1 MKVENTDAANKL
13 RDNEELYKR
22 LNKSIERK
30 IATKE
35 EEVKKLENHYDKKIA
50 STKMSGEDD
59 YLLALE
65 RNEARI
71 KDEADVVEDKLK
83 NYNDQL
89 NKTKMSVEK
98 EMNNLK
104 TQEKQNV
111 SDLKLQFEESFQD
124 QFKSASENQRDMQSK
139 TQNLNRD
146 ITTKSNLERN
156 QLENKTQFA
165 LSALTSDF
173 NNKSS
178 NTELKYKEDLDRTL
192 KQYTDELNQQKE
204 ELKRIAKN
212 DLDKNSRLANEKLRV
227 NQEQM
232 NYQDKHQ
239 QSLLVQKDQDFK
251 VRYEKIVKEH
261 DEIIQTLSNRF
272 QKDVQGLVEKTA
284 KDKTLITEKL
294 NDPFYQVDKLQP
306 KITEAVDHYVVTLPV
321 TEYEKD
327 NVQLSTQG
335 RGIKLT
341 LSRKYTDS
349 TQDEKSGITDRSTRS
364 ELFSKEFKVKDI
376 LDSKQITQ
384 SFENGELHFKIKK
397 A

>member
-1 MKVENTDAANKL
+1 MKIENLDAANKL
-13 RDNEELYKR
+13 KENEDLYKR

-30 IATKE
+30 IASKE
-35 EEVKKLENHYDKKIA
+35 EEVKKLEEHYDKKIA
-50 STKMSGEDD
+50 STKISGEDD

-71 KDEADVVEDKLK
+71 KDEADVVEEKLK
-83 NYNDQL
+83 SYNDQL
-89 NKTKMSVEK
+89 NKTKTSVDK

-104 TQEKQNV
+104 TQEKQKI

-124 QFKSASENQRDMQSK
+124 QFKNASENQREMQSR

-146 ITTKSNLERN
+146 ITTKSNLERS
-156 QLENKTQFA
+156 QIENNTQFA
-165 LSALTSDF
+165 LSALTSDY
-173 NNKSS
+173 NKKSS
-178 NTELKYKEDLDRTL
+178 NTELKYKEDLERNL
-192 KQYTDELNQQKE
+192 KQHTANLNAQKE
-204 ELKRIAKN
+204 ELKRIAQN
-212 DLDKNSRLANEKLRV
+212 DLDKNTRLADEKLRV

-232 NYQDKHQ
+232 NFQDKHQ

-261 DEIIQTLSNRF
+261 DDIIQTLSTRF
-272 QKDVQGLVEKTA
+272 QKDVQSLVDKTA
-284 KDKTLITEKL
+284 KDKAIITEKV
-294 NDPFYQVDKLQP
+294 NDPFYQVDRLDP
-306 KITEAVDHYVVTLPV
+306 KITESLDHYVVTLPIS
-321 TEYEKD
+321 EYEKD
-327 NVQLSTQG
+327 NVQLSSQG

-349 TQDEKSGITDRSTRS
+349 TTDEKTGIVDRSTRS
-364 ELFSKEFKVKDI
+364 ELFSKELKVKDI

-384 SFENGELHFKIKK
+384 HYENGELHFKIKK

>member
-1 MKVENTDAANKL
+1 MKIDNTDAANKL
-13 RDNEELYKR
+13 KENEELYKR

-30 IATKE
+30 IVSKE
-35 EEVKKLENHYDKKIA
+35 DEVKKLDQHYEKKIA
-50 STKMSGEDD
+50 TTKINGEDD

-83 NYNDQL
+83 NYNEQL
-89 NKTKMSVEK
+89 NKTKYSVEK
-98 EMNNLK
+98 EVNNLK
-104 TQEKQNV
+104 SGEKQNIA
-111 SDLKLQFEESFQD
+111 DLKLQFEENFQE
-124 QFKSASENQRDMQSK
+124 QFNNASENQREMQTR

-146 ITTKSNLERN
+146 ITTKSNLERS

-173 NNKSS
+173 NQKSS
-178 NTELKYKEDLDRTL
+178 NTELKYKDDLERNL
-192 KQYTDELNQQKE
+192 KQHTSNLNAQKE
-204 ELKRIAKN
+204 ELNRVAKN
-212 DLDKNSRLANEKLRV
+212 DLDKNTRLSNEKLRV

-261 DEIIQTLSNRF
+261 DDIIQNLSSRF
-272 QKDVQGLVEKTA
+272 KKDVQSLVDKTA
-284 KDKTLITEKL
+284 KDKSLINEKL
-294 NDPFYQVDKLQP
+294 SDPFYQVDKLQP

-341 LSRKYTDS
+341 LSRRYKDS
-349 TQDEKSGITDRSTRS
+349 TLDEKTGVTDRSTRS
-364 ELFSKEFKVKDI
+364 ELFSKELKVKDI

-384 SFENGELHFKIKK
+384 SFENGELHFKILK